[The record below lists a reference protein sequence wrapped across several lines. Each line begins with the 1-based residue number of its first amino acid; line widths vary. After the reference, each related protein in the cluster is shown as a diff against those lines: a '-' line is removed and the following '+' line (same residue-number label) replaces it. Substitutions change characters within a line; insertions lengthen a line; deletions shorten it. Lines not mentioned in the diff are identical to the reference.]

1 MQRRT
6 SMATTWASSNPH
18 SPELLVFHPA
28 RWTSP
33 GTSRDLTPQYK
44 YVFVGPK
51 VLCFCKARHC
61 SRRGELTANVRR
73 TCEVCIRLREI
84 KIRALLTG
92 ASIHACIPDGCSMIG
107 GWEAGLTIGIDSKN
121 VRP

>member
-1 MQRRT
+1 MVPLHNLLPGHHVA
-6 SMATTWASSNPH
+6 SDAATDQHGNDLGVFQPALSGTPGL
-18 SPELLVFHPA
+18 SPG

-61 SRRGELTANVRR
+61 SRRGELAANVRR

-84 KIRALLTG
+84 KDQSVVNRSLDPRV
-92 ASIHACIPDGCSMIG
+92 CP
-107 GWEAGLTIGIDSKN
+107 
-121 VRP
+121 